1 MNYYFAFAGNFHAV
15 INQILQHKNRL
26 IVSKFFRYLIE
37 KNTIFLDFPR
47 VNNFT
52 KFVNFASDATE
63 HQLAALEMDQPSN
76 RLIVRESNNILVNE
90 LKAALLSLQLA
101 KQKANEAGPLFG
113 ARLYID
119 TKQQSG
125 SVSGKPRQSK
135 RSEQTISIF
144 QKFNFLKKIELFKE
158 QFPERAVYIPTAGNN
173 IYMCILQF
181 IFHSC
186 FIKNFLNN
194 KICGSK
200 KETNLPTRLNC

>member
-26 IVSKFFRYLIE
+26 IFSKFFRYLIE

-119 TKQQSG
+119 NKAV
-125 SVSGKPRQSK
+125 VSLVNRGRVKGANK
-135 RSEQTISIF
+135 IF
-144 QKFNFLKKIELFKE
+144 QFFRNL
-158 QFPERAVYIPTAGNN
+158 
-173 IYMCILQF
+173 
-181 IFHSC
+181 IF
-186 FIKNFLNN
+186 
-194 KICGSK
+194 
-200 KETNLPTRLNC
+200 